1 MSTLSPRESPNMPI
15 FRRAFPIVALG
26 ILLSATGV
34 ASQDSESKSGGTS
47 PRWYNP
53 SKYNPVKLIKRGP
66 KSANDQLASDGRLE
80 DALTKQLRLLK
91 ILPADKELQDACSDF
106 KDLANCIAVLRLNH
120 NLQIEFTCLKWD
132 VTGIKPKPVA
142 DSCAGPAGG
151 KAMPLEKAVDLLKP
165 DANARTESKN
175 ALKQAHDDIKDASS

>member
-1 MSTLSPRESPNMPI
+1 
-15 FRRAFPIVALG
+15 
-26 ILLSATGV
+26 
-34 ASQDSESKSGGTS
+34 
-47 PRWYNP
+47 
-53 SKYNPVKLIKRGP
+53 
-66 KSANDQLASDGRLE
+66 
-80 DALTKQLRLLK
+80 LLK